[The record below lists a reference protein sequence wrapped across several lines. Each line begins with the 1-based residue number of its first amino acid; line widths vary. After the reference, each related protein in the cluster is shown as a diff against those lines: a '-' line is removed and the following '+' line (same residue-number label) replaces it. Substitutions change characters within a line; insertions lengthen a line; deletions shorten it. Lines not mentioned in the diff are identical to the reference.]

1 MHQTVGQYQRFA
13 RHDAIEL
20 ATQRFPA
27 AVQALVLAQQFVH
40 TVFGVR
46 REAQQR
52 GEKIQ
57 FFVFMVQRRGFV
69 EIRQNLMNRG

>member
-1 MHQTVGQYQRFA
+1 MQT
-13 RHDAIEL
+13 
-20 ATQRFPA
+20 
-27 AVQALVLAQQFVH
+27 LVLAQQFVH